1 MDYGTKIWP
10 LDPQNKNFKVGDF
23 VAPIMSWIPSI
34 GISNLIRFYS
44 DDGLSRWNGDLLIT
58 SLRDK
63 SIYRIKLDGMRP
75 ILIERIEVGFRIR
88 DLIQF
93 NNKIYIQAVGSK
105 DIWEL
110 KEKT

>member
-1 MDYGTKIWP
+1 
-10 LDPQNKNFKVGDF
+10 
-23 VAPIMSWIPSI
+23 
-34 GISNLIRFYS
+34 
-44 DDGLSRWNGDLLIT
+44 
-58 SLRDK
+58 
-63 SIYRIKLDGMRP
+63 MRP

-93 NNKIYIQAVGSK
+93 NNKIYIQAAGSK